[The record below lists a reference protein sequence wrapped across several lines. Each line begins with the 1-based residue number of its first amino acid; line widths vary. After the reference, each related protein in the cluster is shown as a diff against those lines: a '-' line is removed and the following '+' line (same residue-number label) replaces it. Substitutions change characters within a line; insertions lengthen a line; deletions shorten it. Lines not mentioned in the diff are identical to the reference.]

1 MVKIM
6 MTCGMCR
13 SEFANDYI
21 PGEKVVCPFCG
32 PNGKPLPVAMPMEE
46 TPPEAPTDY
55 LARAKETAHYGNH
68 EQATAYALIAIAE
81 ELRAMRLNT

>member
-1 MVKIM
+1 MNTLRICH
-6 MTCGMCR
+6 TYGA
-13 SEFANDYI
+13 EFEADFI
-21 PGEKVVCPFCG
+21 SGHEAVCPSCSTAA
-32 PNGKPLPVAMPMEE
+32 LPI
-46 TPPEAPTDY
+46 DY